1 MGHAAIKLTDKWQ
14 FTIPTRVR
22 ARLSIKPGDY
32 LEPEVRKGVL
42 ILKPRKQILIDP
54 NQEWFWTR
62 EWQDKELEV
71 EKGVRKGR
79 VRRSSGVKGL
89 IKDLRK

>member
-42 ILKPRKQILIDP
+42 ILKPRKQILIAKAV
-54 NQEWFWTR
+54 N
-62 EWQDKELEV
+62 
-71 EKGVRKGR
+71 
-79 VRRSSGVKGL
+79 
-89 IKDLRK
+89 